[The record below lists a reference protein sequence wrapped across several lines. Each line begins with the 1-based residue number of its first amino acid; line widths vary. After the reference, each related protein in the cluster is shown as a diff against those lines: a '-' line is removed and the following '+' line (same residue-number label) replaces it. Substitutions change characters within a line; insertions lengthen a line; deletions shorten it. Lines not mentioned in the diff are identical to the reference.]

1 MAKKKRNDYT
11 KHEMSFVKNVGY
23 TDKDVAIMLGRTE
36 DAIRMKR
43 YAMANPDKMT
53 IKNREQKRKVRKKEA
68 ERLGGRRYDYWTK
81 EEINLILKS
90 KRTDAELS
98 ELLGRTINSIQKKR
112 HRVQKEK
119 EDAKRKKDKETT

>member
-1 MAKKKRNDYT
+1 
-11 KHEMSFVKNVGY
+11 MSFVKNVGY